1 MSILEEIDPKAH
13 LVLRRTTMA
22 SFPICKTTSII
33 ANRILAATLR
43 MPSELGNKAL
53 PALVEAFD
61 KLQALLFEE
70 QKIAVISSKGF
81 ALLADAY
88 KGTECVPSKF
98 VKGDDFEKV
107 ITIKIGMFET
117 LLQDLKYQP
126 SRYVRNEIIE
136 MLKSFDFINI
146 NDFYEVFEMF
156 DITESYYTS
165 VENHKRFVEISVSLA
180 KTLMPYKMSSIKVKE
195 VLNGNSGTDKV
206 MLVHQIFN
214 S

>member
-1 MSILEEIDPKAH
+1 
-13 LVLRRTTMA
+13 MA
-22 SFPICKTTSII
+22 SFPICKATSLI
-33 ANRILAATLR
+33 ANRILTATLR

-81 ALLADAY
+81 GILADAY
-88 KGTECVPSKF
+88 KGSEYVPSKF

-107 ITIKIGMFET
+107 VSIKIGMFET
-117 LLQDLKYQP
+117 LLQNLKYRP

-146 NDFYEVFEMF
+146 NDFYEVFEIY
-156 DITESYYTS
+156 DITESYYGS
-165 VENHKRFVEISVSLA
+165 VENHKRFVDISVSLA
-180 KTLMPYKMSSIKVKE
+180 KTLMPYEMTSIKVQE